1 MAFTAVHYPTDKDQ
15 NQAPYWPENE
25 ELGVASDNNFFEQ
38 FLAFDSSEPSALGGG
53 NDLLANPPSPSILL
67 ENLDADL
74 SNPSTDQDTQSGQ
87 SRSETSGSSISLD
100 FSSIPSLEQSKSVPL
115 ELAAPLISDP
125 ILSNGS
131 ISDSELLR
139 LEGISR
145 LSIESPKR
153 NATAPQGSPLA
164 NQGSLSPRKHSRVL
178 NSFCSALRRAT
189 HWSKSHKPQEPP
201 MEVSTAIMGDPLK
214 TEDSVCYD
222 LPVDFDLSGL
232 GDVKLEETSISNN
245 LPLSPPLTGRIPAD
259 HNSDDIMNF
268 VSGHFDDPFCDDV
281 LAPPA
286 IIDSVGKGHDIDLNT
301 PMTTPALDDDIFYQ
315 QTLDLIGSNGT
326 SLHQQKPQPKL
337 RSTSSAEW
345 PMEGIL
351 NNDSQNGIWPTSSSP
366 GAGPAYAS
374 DSGGG
379 ISSPGW
385 WDTPQQVNG
394 HRHHGGR
401 SHSHSHS
408 HSHSSGSIHNN
419 VSLNL
424 SMHNQQAELPYEYS
438 TGADMSGLMIHM
450 PQPRTPQA
458 AVLSSNMND
467 PLIMPS
473 PSSAYYHPPPHSG
486 SRRNSSG
493 PSQYHHGHHSEHRRP
508 RPRAP
513 SSGARH
519 YGSSNPYGGPMT
531 SPRKVSSSAACYTL
545 REESMSPTPLPRQ
558 RTSSSSSSSSL
569 ALRKQRSWS
578 RQHRKGGEPRTPSS
592 GRVRSSSCRSAGY
605 DPSGG
610 GGGGGGSLSIE
621 FCNYTPSD
629 KKVLMNGVAP
639 SGSSKTKARREREAQ
654 EKNEKYVE
662 AIRAAGVD
670 VEKLRQNGFLFTK

>member
-15 NQAPYWPENE
+15 SQAPYWPENE

-67 ENLDADL
+67 ENIDLDL
-74 SNPSTDQDTQSGQ
+74 SNSSSTDQDTQSGQ

-100 FSSIPSLEQSKSVPL
+100 FSSIPSSEQSKSVPL

-145 LSIESPKR
+145 LSLESPKG

-164 NQGSLSPRKHSRVL
+164 NQGSLSPRKHNRVL
-178 NSFCSALRRAT
+178 NSVCSALRRAT
-189 HWSKSHKPQEPP
+189 HWSKPHKPQRPP
-201 MEVSTAIMGDPLK
+201 MEVSTAIMGDSLK
-214 TEDSVCYD
+214 ADDSACYD

-232 GDVKLEETSISNN
+232 GDVKLEETSISNT

-281 LAPPA
+281 LAPA
-286 IIDSVGKGHDIDLNT
+286 ATIDSAGKGHEIDLTT
-301 PMTTPALDDDIFYQ
+301 PMATPALDDDIFYQ
-315 QTLDLIGSNGT
+315 QTLDLDLMGSNGT
-326 SLHQQKPQPKL
+326 SLHQQKSQPKL

-351 NNDSQNGIWPTSSSP
+351 SNDSQNDIWPTPSSP
-366 GAGPAYAS
+366 SAGPAYVS
-374 DSGGG
+374 DSRGSM
-379 ISSPGW
+379 SSPGW
-385 WDTPQQVNG
+385 WDTPQQANG
-394 HRHHGGR
+394 HRQHGGR

-408 HSHSSGSIHNN
+408 SGSMHNN

-438 TGADMSGLMIHM
+438 TGADISGLMIHM
-450 PQPRTPQA
+450 PQPRAPQA

-467 PLIMPS
+467 SLIMPS
-473 PSSAYYHPPPHSG
+473 PSSAYYHHPPPHSG
-486 SRRNSSG
+486 GRRHSSSS
-493 PSQYHHGHHSEHRRP
+493 SQYHPGTHSEHRRP

-519 YGSSNPYGGPMT
+519 YGSSSHYGGPMT

-578 RQHRKGGEPRTPSS
+578 RQHRKSGEPRTPSS

-605 DPSGG
+605 EHS

>member
-15 NQAPYWPENE
+15 NQASYWPESE

-38 FLAFDSSEPSALGGG
+38 FLAFDSSETSALGGG

-74 SNPSTDQDTQSGQ
+74 SNSSSTDQDTQSGQ

-100 FSSIPSLEQSKSVPL
+100 FSSIPSSSEQSKSVPL

-145 LSIESPKR
+145 LSIESPKG
-153 NATAPQGSPLA
+153 NATAPQDSPLA
-164 NQGSLSPRKHSRVL
+164 NQGSLSPRKHNRVL
-178 NSFCSALRRAT
+178 SSVCSALRRAT
-189 HWSKSHKPQEPP
+189 HWSKPHKHQGPP
-201 MEVSTAIMGDPLK
+201 MEVSTAIMGDSLK
-214 TEDSVCYD
+214 TDDSACYD

-245 LPLSPPLTGRIPAD
+245 LPLSPPLTGRIPTD

-281 LAPPA
+281 LAPSTS
-286 IIDSVGKGHDIDLNT
+286 IDSAGKGHDIDLNT
-301 PMTTPALDDDIFYQ
+301 PMATPALDDDIFYQ
-315 QTLDLIGSNGT
+315 QTLDLIG
-326 SLHQQKPQPKL
+326 
-337 RSTSSAEW
+337 
-345 PMEGIL
+345 
-351 NNDSQNGIWPTSSSP
+351 
-366 GAGPAYAS
+366 AGPSYVS
-374 DSGGG
+374 DNGGG
-379 ISSPGW
+379 MSSPGW
-385 WDTPQQVNG
+385 WDTPQQANG
-394 HRHHGGR
+394 HRQHGGR

-408 HSHSSGSIHNN
+408 SSSMHNN

-438 TGADMSGLMIHM
+438 TGADISGLMIHM
-450 PQPRTPQA
+450 PQPRAPQA
-458 AVLSSNMND
+458 AVLSSNIND
-467 PLIMPS
+467 SLIMPS
-473 PSSAYYHPPPHSG
+473 PSSSYYHHPHSG
-486 SRRNSSG
+486 GRRNSSSS
-493 PSQYHHGHHSEHRRP
+493 SQYHHGHHSDHRRP

-519 YGSSNPYGGPMT
+519 YGSSSHYGGPMT

-545 REESMSPTPLPRQ
+545 REESISPTPLPRQ

-605 DPSGG
+605 DHGG